1 MLPEVRPVADLGDE
15 AARVAAG
22 VDALFL
28 TYLRDSGDGRDRLFA
43 AMRHAALGV
52 GKKLRPLLTVATA
65 KLFKLDEERAL
76 RAGTAIEAIHVYS
89 LIHDDLPCMD
99 DDDVR
104 RGRPTVHRAFDEAT
118 AVLAGDC
125 FHDLAFEIL
134 SDPAT
139 HEDPFV
145 RSELVLELARAAG
158 PQGMGGGQMLDLAA
172 EGSALDMAA
181 ITRLQQLK
189 TGALIQFAV
198 EAACIM
204 GRVPAEGRTPYR
216 GFARDLGLAFQ
227 IADDLID
234 HSGDEEA
241 AGKRLKKD
249 AGAGKAT
256 FVSLLGEDRARQQCL
271 MLIDQ
276 AKAHLQSHGEEADS
290 LRAIADYVVE
300 RDR

>member
-125 FHDLAFEIL
+125 FHDPPSKSCPTPPPTRTRSSAPSWCSSWLA
-134 SDPAT
+134 PPGRRGWAA
-139 HEDPFV
+139 V
-145 RSELVLELARAAG
+145 RCSTSPRRAARSTWRRSPG
-158 PQGMGGGQMLDLAA
+158 F
-172 EGSALDMAA
+172 SSS
-181 ITRLQQLK
+181 R
-189 TGALIQFAV
+189 
-198 EAACIM
+198 
-204 GRVPAEGRTPYR
+204 PAP
-216 GFARDLGLAFQ
+216 
-227 IADDLID
+227 
-234 HSGDEEA
+234 
-241 AGKRLKKD
+241 
-249 AGAGKAT
+249 
-256 FVSLLGEDRARQQCL
+256 
-271 MLIDQ
+271 
-276 AKAHLQSHGEEADS
+276 
-290 LRAIADYVVE
+290 
-300 RDR
+300 